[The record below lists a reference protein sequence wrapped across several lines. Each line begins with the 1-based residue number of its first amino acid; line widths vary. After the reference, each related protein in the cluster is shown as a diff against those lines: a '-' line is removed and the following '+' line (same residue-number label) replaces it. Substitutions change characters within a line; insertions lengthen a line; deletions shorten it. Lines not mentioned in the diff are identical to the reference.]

1 MTKQDFHWG
10 SSWGAY
16 DTLQSVAG
24 ITIDED
30 MSALLEHIANA
41 IYWEKY
47 QHCCPKGEITKNEN
61 NVVTLTIKGSGRG
74 DKNIRFAKFEGD
86 HLVEIF
92 VPYDYDYRT
101 YRCTNAFKP
110 FVTSRYACE
119 YLRKASFP
127 GFTDFG
133 KGTLQY
139 AFDLKTLEIPDLK
152 SAGDSFLRFAPL
164 ENFNAPKLEK
174 VGDHFLY
181 HNECLC
187 SFNAPQ
193 IKKFGQNSL
202 YNNDSIYEL
211 SLPHVRTL
219 PDGFMFANTRLQ
231 DVYAPKLTRVGVECQ
246 PLFYDIVLT
255 NKSKSR

>member
-1 MTKQDFHWG
+1 MIKQDFN
-10 SSWGAY
+10 WGAGGDAY
-16 DTLQSVAG
+16 NTLQSVAG

-30 MSALLEHIANA
+30 MSALLEHIADE
-41 IYWEKY
+41 IYWKKY
-47 QHCCPKGEITKNEN
+47 QHCFPKGEITKNED

-74 DKNIRFAKFEGD
+74 DKKVRFAKFEGD

-92 VPYDYDYRT
+92 VPYSDNYTT

-139 AFDLKTLEIPDLK
+139 AFDLKTLEIPNLK
-152 SAGDSFLRFAPL
+152 NAGDSFLRFAPL
-164 ENFNAPKLEK
+164 ETFNAPKLET

-187 SFNAPQ
+187 SFNAPKM
-193 IKKFGQNSL
+193 KKFGENSL
-202 YNNDSIYEL
+202 YNNDSIREL
-211 SLPHVRTL
+211 SLPNVRTL
-219 PDGFMFANTRLQ
+219 PNGFMFANTKLWR
-231 DVYAPKLTRVGVECQ
+231 AHMPKLQRVGVDCQ
-246 PLFYDIVLT
+246 PLFYDIVLQ
-255 NKSKSR
+255 NKSR